1 MKKLTTI
8 TILFLFVVT
17 VTAGVVEA
25 ALWSGNAGDND
36 WFNGSNWNGGIVPG
50 NAATGTSV
58 GGALGALGGSTY
70 AIIDGNAGA
79 YESLNL
85 PGLTL
90 LTGSPPS
97 CSTCASDTHRLDVLN
112 GAQVN
117 LTGGAAEFRMRQGG
131 NAASVELNIS
141 GNSVVDSFMSGTTFL
156 QSDGG
161 NPNLVARL
169 NLGDA
174 NSEGTFNIS
183 NGSNTFGEQQ
193 GGSPATAPMTIRGVG
208 AVSRTGGPTTMAM
221 FATKF
226 VADGWGG
233 AGGRVLDLSSWEG
246 QSRDEQ
252 VAGSDWGFY
261 AQNGAE
267 LKLFTVLRNTQY
279 TGVGDMAWH
288 EGAMMD
294 KINGF
299 GVKNAQWPVVGV
311 YVTGSV
317 LAVDHPDVLA
327 QEPLVDPIGA
337 WNVSGVQMDN
347 TTVSFRY
354 DSALA
359 ATLGVDESDLKIFGS
374 TNNSPWV
381 NMTSSVDMGNHIIS
395 THLLSASQIAYSTF
409 VVAERIGI
417 DSGADCDFTGDS
429 ACDVADIDDLFGQG
443 NLVTGVSAAGSVYD
457 LTGDGT
463 LNGDDV
469 AVWLSDAATEN
480 GQASA
485 YLSSDVDLDRD
496 IDLTDFN
503 TLATSFSPSS
513 SAGLFSTGDGDGDG
527 DVDLSDYNTLAGSFT
542 PTGYGGAAAVPEP
555 VSLVLL
561 SLGGVLVLFRRWG
574 GQ

>member
-8 TILFLFVVT
+8 TIMFLFVVT

-36 WFNGSNWNGGIVPG
+36 WFNGSNWNGGTVPG

-58 GGALGALGGSTY
+58 AGSLGALGGSTY
-70 AIIDGNAGA
+70 AIIDGNAGT
-79 YESLNL
+79 YEDLNL
-85 PGLTL
+85 PGLTI
-90 LTGSPPS
+90 LTGSPS
-97 CSTCASDTHRLDVLN
+97 GCSTCASDTHRLDVLN

-131 NAASVELNIS
+131 NAASIELNIS

-161 NPNLVARL
+161 NPNMVARL

-193 GGSPATAPMTIRGVG
+193 GGSPAMAPMTIQGVG
-208 AVSRTGGPTTMAM
+208 ALSVTGGNTTMAM

-233 AGGRVLDLSSWEG
+233 AAGRVLDLSSWEG
-246 QSRDEQ
+246 QSRGEQ

-267 LKLFTVLRNTQY
+267 LKLFTVLRNTPY

-327 QEPLVDPIGA
+327 QEPLVDAIGA
-337 WNVSGVQMDN
+337 WNVSGVQMND

-359 ATLGVDESDLKIFGS
+359 GALGVDEADLKIFDS
-374 TNNSPWV
+374 INDTPWV
-381 NMTSSVDMGNHIIS
+381 DVTSSVDTDNHIIH

-417 DSGADCDFTGDS
+417 DTGPDC
-429 ACDVADIDDLFGQG
+429 
-443 NLVTGVSAAGSVYD
+443 D
-457 LTGDGT
+457 LTGDDSCDLADIDSLAGGGAT
-463 LNGDDV
+463 AIND
-469 AVWLSDAATEN
+469 WLAGAATEN
-480 GQASA
+480 GHASA
-485 YLSSDVDLDRD
+485 YLASDSDLDRD
-496 IDLTDFN
+496 VDLGDYNRLAANFN
-503 TLATSFSPSS
+503 PAGTGAVFSS
-513 SAGLFSTGDGDGDG
+513 GDGNGDG
-527 DVDLSDYNTLAGSFT
+527 SVNLSDYNTLAVSFN
-542 PTGYGGAAAVPEP
+542 PLGYAGAAAVPEP

-561 SLGGVLVLFRRWG
+561 SLGGVLVLFRRPG
-574 GQ
+574 GH

>member
-1 MKKLTTI
+1 MMKKLTTI
-8 TILFLFVVT
+8 TIAVLFVVT
-17 VTAGVVEA
+17 VTVGAVEA

-36 WFNGSNWNGGIVPG
+36 WFNGSNWNGGTVPG

-58 GGALGALGGSTY
+58 AGQLGNFSVSNH
-70 AIIDGNAGA
+70 AIIDGNAAG
-79 YESLNL
+79 YEVLNM
-85 PGLTL
+85 PGMSIQTQA
-90 LTGSPPS
+90 GNG
-97 CSTCASDTHRLDVLN
+97 DEIQRLDIIN

-117 LTGGAAEFRMRQGG
+117 LTGGAAEFRMRMGG
-131 NAASVELNIS
+131 NAASIELNIS

-156 QSDGG
+156 QGDGG
-161 NPNLVARL
+161 NPNMVGRL

-174 NSEGTFNIS
+174 SSGGTFNIS
-183 NGSNTFGEQQ
+183 NGANTFGEQQ
-193 GGSPATAPMTIRGVG
+193 GGSPAIAPMTIQGVG
-208 AVSRTGGPTTMAM
+208 AVSRTGGNTTMAM
-221 FATKF
+221 FAAKF

-233 AGGRVLDLSSWEG
+233 AAGRVLDLSSWEG
-246 QSRDEQ
+246 QSRGEQ
-252 VAGSDWGFY
+252 TAGSDWGFY

-327 QEPLVDPIGA
+327 QEPLVDAIGA

-417 DSGADCDFTGDS
+417 DSGPDCDFTGDS

-469 AVWLSDAATEN
+469 AAWLSDAATEN

-485 YLSSDVDLDRD
+485 YISSDVDLDRD

-503 TLATSFSPSS
+503 TLATNFSPGS

-561 SLGGVLVLFRRWG
+561 SLGGLLVLSRRRG

>member
-17 VTAGVVEA
+17 VTAGAVEA

-58 GGALGALGGSTY
+58 AGQLGNFSNSDY
-70 AIIDGNAGA
+70 AIIDGNAA
-79 YESLNL
+79 LYEVLNM
-85 PGLTL
+85 PGMSVQTQA
-90 LTGSPPS
+90 G
-97 CSTCASDTHRLDVLN
+97 DGDEIQRIDIIN

-117 LTGGAAEFRMRQGG
+117 LTGGAAEFRMRMGG
-131 NAASVELNIS
+131 NAASIELNIS

-161 NPNLVARL
+161 NPNMVARL

-174 NSEGTFNIS
+174 SSLGTFNIS
-183 NGSNTFGEQQ
+183 NGSNGFGEQQ
-193 GGSPATAPMTIRGVG
+193 GGSPAIAPMTIQGVG
-208 AVSRTGGPTTMAM
+208 ALSVTGGNTTMAM
-221 FATKF
+221 FAAKF

-233 AGGRVLDLSSWEG
+233 AAGRVLDLSSWEG
-246 QSRDEQ
+246 QSRGEQ
-252 VAGSDWGFY
+252 TAGSDWGFY

-267 LKLFTVLRNTQY
+267 LKLFTVLRNTPY

-327 QEPLVDPIGA
+327 QEPLVDAIGA

-359 ATLGVDESDLKIFGS
+359 ATLGVDEADLKIFDS
-374 TNNSPWV
+374 VNDTPWV
-381 NMTSSVDMGNHIIS
+381 DVTSSVDTVNHIIS

-417 DSGADCDFTGDS
+417 DSGPDC
-429 ACDVADIDDLFGQG
+429 
-443 NLVTGVSAAGSVYD
+443 D
-457 LTGDGT
+457 LTGDDSCDLADIDSLAGGGAT
-463 LNGDDV
+463 AIND
-469 AVWLSDAATEN
+469 WLAGAATEN
-480 GQASA
+480 GYASA
-485 YLSSDVDLDRD
+485 YLASDIDLDRD
-496 IDLTDFN
+496 VDLGDYNRLAANFN
-503 TLATSFSPSS
+503 PAGTGAVFSLGDSN
-513 SAGLFSTGDGDGDG
+513 GDGS
-527 DVDLSDYNTLAGSFT
+527 VNLSDYNTLAGSFN
-542 PTGYGGAAAVPEP
+542 PLGYAAAAAVPEP

-561 SLGGVLVLFRRWG
+561 SLGGLLVLFRRPG
-574 GQ
+574 GH